1 MFCDKAAIIC
11 IVLIISFD
19 ISGKCS
25 ANMSLDICPKYLD
38 ITSAIRIVLSE
49 KYEEQTILFI
59 IVYYQFQKICGRSNY
74 FSLSSFIRLNLK
86 KKILTKKLPLKT
98 SSWRIQIYQDWA

>member
-11 IVLIISFD
+11 IVPNIWTTHFVFIISFD

-25 ANMSLDICPKYLD
+25 ANMSLDICPKYMD
-38 ITSAIRIVLSE
+38 ITSAIWIVLSE

-59 IVYYQFQKICGRSNY
+59 IVYYQFQKIYSRSNH
-74 FSLSSFIRLNLK
+74 FSLSSFI
-86 KKILTKKLPLKT
+86 
-98 SSWRIQIYQDWA
+98 